1 MKKRVLALLLGG
13 LLALSLCACSG
24 GDNAEGQSKDDNT
37 PPDLTGVWTQKDA
50 GEDYQQATISGD
62 TITVNWVSPDSTSL
76 YWAGTFTAP
85 TTADEPYTW
94 TSENDTAKTSTA
106 LLAATSETKDF
117 TYQDGKISYEV
128 SAFGTTT
135 TVELERTGDAPV
147 SVEPEEVPLG
157 VTIDKAT
164 IISDDYTGDTALAV
178 QFTFTNTSDETTA
191 PEYSLSFNAYQNGV
205 QLQSTYVTNS
215 AYDLTRSSLEVQ
227 PGGEN
232 TFWMAYELPDE
243 TAAVDVSVKDFIVS
257 STLAEKT
264 FDITAL
270 EG

>member
-24 GDNAEGQSKDDNT
+24 GDNAEGNLKMTILPGPHWCVDT
-37 PPDLTGVWTQKDA
+37 KGCR
-50 GEDYQQATISGD
+50 EDYQQATISGD

-147 SVEPEEVPLG
+147 SVEPEEVPL
-157 VTIDKAT
+157 V
-164 IISDDYTGDTALAV
+164 
-178 QFTFTNTSDETTA
+178 
-191 PEYSLSFNAYQNGV
+191 
-205 QLQSTYVTNS
+205 
-215 AYDLTRSSLEVQ
+215 
-227 PGGEN
+227 
-232 TFWMAYELPDE
+232 
-243 TAAVDVSVKDFIVS
+243 
-257 STLAEKT
+257 
-264 FDITAL
+264 
-270 EG
+270 